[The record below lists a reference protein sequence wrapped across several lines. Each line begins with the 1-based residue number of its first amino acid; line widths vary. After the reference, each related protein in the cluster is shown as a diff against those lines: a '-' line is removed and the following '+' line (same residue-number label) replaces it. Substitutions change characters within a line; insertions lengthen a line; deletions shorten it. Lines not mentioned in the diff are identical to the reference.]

1 MLLMPNLL
9 FDLLFLFCFVFSYAM
24 VLNIN
29 ATRCLICTLASNS
42 QKINCFDRKV
52 SFFQARRA
60 ERKVSEGREV
70 LDSNSVLATATI
82 NLTSISAS
90 EAAVTTAQPTITTLP
105 HHPSGL
111 AIHKKNKL
119 NYRPAKQSHLQTYGL
134 TRVVSD
140 CAENSVSNHGPTINK
155 HSLQHQAHVNIKK
168 PSKHGISSGS
178 KDRTMVAVCEDLK
191 QEKKDSACN
200 ASAMI
205 KEKEESENEE
215 IDIDIE
221 NDDGDDNAILQS
233 RSTSPSSVYSR
244 LLQQANVQPLDTE
257 DQSKD
262 NDELQK
268 ESKEG
273 SLLKHEGS
281 FDQEV
286 KKHGHPE
293 DNDSNLIQMNDGA
306 ENSSSG
312 ETVENE
318 EEFHEEE
325 EALTRPDAKP
335 VGKCLHPS
343 L

>member
-1 MLLMPNLL
+1 
-9 FDLLFLFCFVFSYAM
+9 
-24 VLNIN
+24 
-29 ATRCLICTLASNS
+29 
-42 QKINCFDRKV
+42 
-52 SFFQARRA
+52 
-60 ERKVSEGREV
+60 
-70 LDSNSVLATATI
+70 
-82 NLTSISAS
+82 
-90 EAAVTTAQPTITTLP
+90 
-105 HHPSGL
+105 
-111 AIHKKNKL
+111 
-119 NYRPAKQSHLQTYGL
+119 
-134 TRVVSD
+134 
-140 CAENSVSNHGPTINK
+140 
-155 HSLQHQAHVNIKK
+155 
-168 PSKHGISSGS
+168 
-178 KDRTMVAVCEDLK
+178 MVAVCEDLK